1 MHIFTHGAKSVT
13 LTHQR
18 PDEGDIRLRDMSKYP
33 DYIFFFPPKISL
45 PLSSSGKYYRAKSAR
60 LSASGE
66 SVKNPNLTPLKKNKK
81 TGEEVV
87 WFLFRRGSDSSGGN
101 LGPTVRAALGV
112 CDKACEAFS
121 PSVSSQSSSSTSL
134 CCTTPAVSPGQPPPI
149 GQVRDTTPLH
159 AEGVFGFF
167 CTQVVCE
174 KFCDEPDCD
183 RLCLC
188 LLASVGRG

>member
-1 MHIFTHGAKSVT
+1 M
-13 LTHQR
+13 
-18 PDEGDIRLRDMSKYP
+18 
-33 DYIFFFPPKISL
+33 
-45 PLSSSGKYYRAKSAR
+45 
-60 LSASGE
+60 
-66 SVKNPNLTPLKKNKK
+66 
-81 TGEEVV
+81 
-87 WFLFRRGSDSSGGN
+87 
-101 LGPTVRAALGV
+101 RAALGV

-149 GQVRDTTPLH
+149 GQVRDATPLH
-159 AEGVFGFF
+159 AEGVFFFVFF

-188 LLASVGRG
+188 LLASVGRGEKESKGERLKRIQEGRSVLMCVYSVNI